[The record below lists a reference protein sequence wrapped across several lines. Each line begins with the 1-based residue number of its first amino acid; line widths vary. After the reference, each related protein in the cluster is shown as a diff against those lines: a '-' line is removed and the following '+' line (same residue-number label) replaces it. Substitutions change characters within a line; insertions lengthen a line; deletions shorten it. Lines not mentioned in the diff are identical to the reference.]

1 MPAKPPDKD
10 GGATM
15 QQIMVG
21 FALLLMQ
28 PPRLTYGPSF
38 SSLLSPP
45 PLPYRIVALLTLA
58 RLSADGADGLIR
70 GLTIVRRLHF
80 FFHLPCPPVSLP
92 RNRCTREDYSH
103 KELSCN
109 KVMCPWRIVRGRT
122 HVCRP

>member
-1 MPAKPPDKD
+1 
-10 GGATM
+10 M

-21 FALLLMQ
+21 FALLLMHMQ
-28 PPRLTYGPSF
+28 PPRLTTSF
-38 SSLLSPP
+38 LSLPRPP

-58 RLSADGADGLIR
+58 RLSADGADGADGLIR

-80 FFHLPCPPVSLP
+80 FFHLPCPPVSTRISLP
-92 RNRCTREDYSH
+92 RSRCTREDYVH

-109 KVMCPWRIVRGRT
+109 MQVMRPWRIVRGRT